1 MYKDVH
7 FEGRQKLNASNIF
20 LNNNEHSK
28 KIESLTNK
36 TRFFFVKDN
45 YNESEK
51 CQSNRWSRGRCSL
64 SLRSHDHPAVRF
76 HIDQNLLF
84 IFAQRS
90 VEKHFLD

>member
-20 LNNNEHSK
+20 LNNNEHRK

-36 TRFFFVKDN
+36 TMFFFVKDN

-51 CQSNRWSRGRCSL
+51 CQSNRWS
-64 SLRSHDHPAVRF
+64 
-76 HIDQNLLF
+76 
-84 IFAQRS
+84 
-90 VEKHFLD
+90 